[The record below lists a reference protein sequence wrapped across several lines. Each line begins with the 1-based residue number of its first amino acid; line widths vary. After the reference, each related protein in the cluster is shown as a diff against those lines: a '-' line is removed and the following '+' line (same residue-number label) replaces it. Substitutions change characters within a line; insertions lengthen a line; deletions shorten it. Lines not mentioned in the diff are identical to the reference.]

1 MNNNYNNKNN
11 SQKQNN
17 APSDKTRS
25 FTNTSKLEMDYN
37 GVINTEANIKKA
49 KKKRVA
55 KKIIFTILFVL
66 KKAFQWT
73 LNSVLTLLLI
83 CTICGIIVGGWGYMY
98 VKNNLVIDDFDI
110 QPSDLRN
117 DLSQTSWVYY
127 DEKYDT
133 MYVDEE
139 GNPIYAPIE
148 LYATENRMWVTYD
161 QIPEDL
167 VDAFIAIED
176 ERYWQHNGVDWRRT
190 FGAVK
195 GYVTGSDTYGGST
208 ITQQLIKNVTGDDET
223 TAERK
228 ITEIF
233 RALSLSEKRTKEE
246 VLEMYLNKIHLSRS
260 NYGIWAAAKYY
271 FGKDIADGDK
281 LTLVECAALAS
292 IPKSPTKY
300 DPVRNP
306 EYNKERR
313 QLVLKK
319 MYELEWITK
328 EEYEEAK
335 DADLKLNITYEQSQ
349 QPGKYSYFTDA
360 LIEQLVEDLGK
371 EYGYS
376 RSESIDLIYTGG
388 LTIYSTENPMIQEK
402 METIFND
409 PETFKRV
416 DEGIQPQSAM
426 VVMDPYT
433 GEVVGIVGGR
443 GEKDGKLDFNRAT
456 QSKRQV
462 GSSIKPLTVYAPAM
476 DLGIINYGTMMDDT
490 PVYMENMGRY
500 WPSNSPNRYE
510 GHISVNEAVIKSK
523 NTTAVKLVKDS
534 MGVDYVYDFAK
545 NTLHLESLVED
556 DKNIAPLALGGFT
569 NGITVMEMTAAYT
582 IFPNDGYYSPP
593 RLYTKVLRPDGT
605 VLLNNSRN
613 NEEYVIS
620 EATSTVMTKIL
631 ENVVWNGTAAKITLK
646 YELNCAGKT
655 GSTNDNKDIYFCGF
669 TPYYVGACWFGYDIA
684 KDLTAFGTNPA
695 MLAWEKVMRSIHEPN
710 MMAALDTEN
719 PVPLKK
725 FDYSKLEEAAIC
737 KDSGLLTCEICG
749 LDLRGTRTI
758 TGWYYDGIGKPSRT
772 CNLHSRVRWC
782 PESNMPAGELCPVV
796 VDAALVRDGSR
807 DFGDSDITVLDA
819 EYVYDPSKALEK
831 CTLHVPYVPP
841 EEGNETDEITHE
853 QNPDDASNTEVND
866 NDYDDTLDESEHS
879 DNR

>member
-1 MNNNYNNKNN
+1 MNNNYNKNN
-11 SQKQNN
+11 SQKQNKE
-17 APSDKTRS
+17 PSNETRS
-25 FTNTSKLEMDYN
+25 FTNTSKLEVGKDGMKF
-37 GVINTEANIKKA
+37 NTEANIKKA
-49 KKKRVA
+49 KVKRSVKKV
-55 KKIIFTILFVL
+55 LLVSLMVL

-73 LNSVLTLLLI
+73 FNVALTLMLV
-83 CTICGIIVGGWGYMY
+83 CTICAIIVGGWGYMY
-98 VKNNLVIDDFDI
+98 VKNDLMIDDFDI

-117 DLSQTSWVYY
+117 DLSQTSWIYY
-127 DEKYDT
+127 DSKYDQ
-133 MYVDEE
+133 MYVDEN

-148 LYATENRMWVTYD
+148 LYGTENRMWVSYD
-161 QIPEDL
+161 QMPEDL
-167 VDAFIAIED
+167 VNAFIAIED

-190 FGAVK
+190 FGAVR

-260 NYGIWAAAKYY
+260 NYGVWAAANYY
-271 FGKDIADGDK
+271 FGKDIAAGDE

-313 QLVLKK
+313 QLVLDK

-328 EEYEEAK
+328 DEYEEAK
-335 DADLKLNITYEQSQ
+335 DADLELKITYEQTQ
-349 QPGKYSYFTDA
+349 QQGKYSYFTDA
-360 LIEQLVEDLGK
+360 LIEQLVEDLGT
-371 EYGYS
+371 EYGYD
-376 RSESIDLIYTGG
+376 RVEAMDIIYTGG
-388 LTIYSTENPMIQEK
+388 LTIYSTENPVIQGK

-409 PETFKRV
+409 PETFKKV

-433 GEVVGIVGGR
+433 GEVVGLVGGR

-456 QSKRQV
+456 QSTRQV

-490 PVYMENMGRY
+490 PVYMENMNRY

-510 GHISVNEAVIKSK
+510 GHISINEAVVKSK
-523 NTTAVKLVKDS
+523 NTTAVKLVKDA

-545 NTLHLESLVED
+545 NTLHLESLVDD

-569 NGITVMEMTAAYT
+569 NGLTVMEMTAAYS
-582 IFPNDGYYSPP
+582 IFPNNGYYSPP

-605 VLLNNSRN
+605 VLLDKTKNH
-613 NEEYVIS
+613 EEYVIAES
-620 EATSTVMTKIL
+620 TSKVMTKIL

-646 YELNCAGKT
+646 YELDCAGKT
-655 GSTNDNKDIYFCGF
+655 GSTNDNKDIYYCGF

-695 MLAWEKVMRSIHEPN
+695 MLAWEKVMRSIHEPE
-710 MMAALDTEN
+710 MTMALDAEN
-719 PVPLKK
+719 PVPLKT
-725 FDYSKLEEAAIC
+725 FDDSKLKSALVC
-737 KDSGLLTCEICG
+737 KDSGLLPSEKCA
-749 LDLRGTRTI
+749 LDLRGSREI
-758 TGWYYDGIGKPSRT
+758 TAWYYDGIGMPTRT
-772 CNLHSRVRWC
+772 CTAHDRVFKWC
-782 PESNMPAGELCPVV
+782 TESNMRAGEFCPEVV
-796 VDAALVRDGSR
+796 NASLVRETSR
-807 DFGDSDITVLDA
+807 DFGEHNVTVLDS
-819 EYVYDPSKALEK
+819 EYMYDPVTAIET
-831 CTLHVPYVPP
+831 CTLHAPYVPP
-841 EEGNETDEITHE
+841 EDVPGEDGEGGEALPEDI
-853 QNPDDASNTEVND
+853 TEVND
-866 NDYDDTLDESEHS
+866 GGYDPTLDMP
-879 DNR
+879 